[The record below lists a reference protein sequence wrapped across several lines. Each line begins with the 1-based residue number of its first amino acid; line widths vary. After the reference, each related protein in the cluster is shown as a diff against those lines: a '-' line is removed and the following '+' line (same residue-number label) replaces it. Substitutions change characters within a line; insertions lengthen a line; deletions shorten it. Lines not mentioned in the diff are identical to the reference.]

1 MTNIHYPSTIG
12 EMRKHYFAVF
22 ATLDDDGIVRFGID
36 DEVYG
41 LDTHKPVWDDVNNEW
56 IAVSPELTDNDETIR
71 EELASAF
78 YAYYEQNPEVS
89 E

>member
-1 MTNIHYPSTIG
+1 
-12 EMRKHYFAVF
+12 MRKHYFAVF
-22 ATLDDDGIVRFGID
+22 ATLGDDGVVRFGID

-41 LDTHKPVWDDVNNEW
+41 LDTNTPVWDDENNEW
-56 IAVSPELTDNDETIR
+56 IAVTPALTDNDERIR